1 MLTGKTIELGAPYPH
16 TTEGL
21 KQVIF
26 NKEGIHPYC
35 QQLTFNGRV
44 LEDGHTF
51 NEYNVEDGSTLDLV
65 VRPGSK
71 YMY

>member
-1 MLTGKTIELGAPYPH
+1 MPTGNTIELSVSFPN
-16 TTEGL
+16 TTERV

-44 LEDGHTF
+44 LEDEHTF
-51 NEYNVEDGSTLDLV
+51 DEYNVELGSTLDLV

-71 YMY
+71 YMC

>member
-1 MLTGKTIELGAPYPH
+1 MIY
-16 TTEGL
+16 
-21 KQVIF
+21 
-26 NKEGIHPYC
+26 NREGIHPYC

-51 NEYNVEDGSTLDLV
+51 DEYNIHKGSTLDLV

-71 YMY
+71 YMHY

>member
-1 MLTGKTIELGAPYPH
+1 MPTGRTIELGAPYPF

-21 KQVIF
+21 KQVIS
-26 NKEGIHPYC
+26 NKEGMHPYC

-51 NEYNVEDGSTLDLV
+51 KEGGSTLDLV
-65 VRPGSK
+65 IRPGSK
-71 YMY
+71 YMC